1 MSLCCAFPP
10 WSLDQWIKSLDGLHV
25 AAPPFLAEAIELW
38 DTKMAR
44 STARLGNISKN
55 MGLSCD
61 GTDLNSWILISIT
74 FPFRSAWDASNFS
87 SPWGL
92 SLLTWER
99 KAGFSPG
106 ARWRQK
112 MVRKLGNICPDARR
126 MRRPKW
132 VCIRPM
138 SRCGDVDLLPPV
150 KSCERW
156 QPPYCWDRLRYYTW
170 SFPWNLRCWKL
181 QFSHDS
187 YCVISCYLG
196 FITSII
202 IIFITGIRF
211 IFFEILL
218 LLVIIIA
225 TIHYHCYCCDD
236 CDYYHYLF
244 YFHRNDYLLL
254 LLYY

>member
-106 ARWRQK
+106 ARWRQRWWESWETSAQ
-112 MVRKLGNICPDARR
+112 MPGG
-126 MRRPKW
+126 
-132 VCIRPM
+132 
-138 SRCGDVDLLPPV
+138 CGGQSEFVSDQWAGAEMLIF
-150 KSCERW
+150 C
-156 QPPYCWDRLRYYTW
+156 RL
-170 SFPWNLRCWKL
+170 WNLVKGG
-181 QFSHDS
+181 SHHT
-187 YCVISCYLG
+187 V
-196 FITSII
+196 
-202 IIFITGIRF
+202 
-211 IFFEILL
+211 EIG
-218 LLVIIIA
+218 
-225 TIHYHCYCCDD
+225 
-236 CDYYHYLF
+236 
-244 YFHRNDYLLL
+244 
-254 LLYY
+254 